1 MTVPKTFRIRTL
13 SLVAAGVAA
22 GALGTIGVQA
32 VARSTFM
39 PLPLDEYQQFA
50 AVYSLIKNRY
60 VEPADEK
67 KMMNDAIGGMV
78 SGLDA
83 HSAFMDKKT
92 YKDFREGYSGKFGG
106 LGMEVGMEDGF
117 LRVVSPIED
126 TPAFKAGVLT
136 GDLITRIDDANV
148 KGLTQDAAI
157 KKLRGEPG
165 TKVAIVIFRKGE
177 NRTFTLNLVRAEIK
191 MQAVRAKVIEPGYVW
206 IRVNSFQEKVLEE
219 FAKKAEEMGKLSP
232 NIKGIVLDLRND
244 PGGSLEGAIGV
255 SAAFLPASSTVVS
268 TRGQVQDANATY
280 KARKEDY
287 SRRYGDDPL
296 KNVPAAFK
304 TAPVIVLINEG
315 SASASEIVA
324 GALQDLKRATLMG
337 SQSFGKGSVQT
348 LHELGP
354 DTAVKLTTQRYFT
367 PSGKSIQAKG
377 IVPDVWLDETAEGNI
392 TTAFRTREA
401 DLDKHLN
408 ADKGTTDGA
417 IDAAREKAR
426 EEARKRLDAEFAKKP
441 EDRKRPPEFGSKDDF
456 QLQQALNKLK
466 GEPVKMST
474 DLAERKV
481 EEETKN

>member
-1 MTVPKTFRIRTL
+1 MSFRVKTI

-22 GALGTIGVQA
+22 GVLGTVGVQA

-50 AVYSLIKNRY
+50 AVYSLIKSRY

-67 KMMNDAIGGMV
+67 KMMSDAIGGMV

-83 HSAFMDKKT
+83 HSAYMDKKS
-92 YKDFREGYSGKFGG
+92 YKDFREGYQGKFGG
-106 LGMEVGMEDGF
+106 VGMEVGMEDGF
-117 LRVVSPIED
+117 VRVVSPIEG
-126 TPAFKAGVLT
+126 TPAFKAGVQT

-148 KGLTQDAAI
+148 KGLSQDQAV
-157 KKLRGEPG
+157 KRLRGEPG
-165 TKVAIVIFRKGE
+165 TKVSIVIFRKSE
-177 NRTFTLNLVRAEIK
+177 NRTFTLNLVRDEIK
-191 MQAVRAKVIEPGYVW
+191 MQAVRAKVIEPGYAW
-206 IRVNSFQEKVLEE
+206 IRITSFQEKVLED
-219 FAKKAEEMGKLSP
+219 FAKKAEDIGRQSP
-232 NIKGIVLDLRND
+232 TIKGIVLDLRND
-244 PGGSLEGAIGV
+244 PGGSLEGAIGI
-255 SAAFLPASSTVVS
+255 SAAFLPSNVTVVS
-268 TRGQVQDANATY
+268 TKGQVTEANAVY
-280 KARKEDY
+280 KSRAQDY
-287 SRRYGDDPL
+287 SRRYGEDPL

-324 GALQDLKRATLMG
+324 GALQDHKRATLMG

-367 PSGKSIQAKG
+367 PSGRSIQAKG
-377 IVPDVWLDETAEGNI
+377 IVPDVWLDETPDGNL

-408 ADKGTTDGA
+408 ADKGTADSAKDTE
-417 IDAAREKAR
+417 REKAR
-426 EEARKRLDAEFAKKP
+426 EEARKKFDVELAKKP
-441 EDRKRPPEFGSKDDF
+441 EDRKRLPEFGSADDF
-456 QLQQALNKLK
+456 QLQQALHKLK

-474 DLAERKV
+474 ELAERKP
-481 EEETKN
+481 EAEDKMGN